1 MISFYVRHACAFA
14 ATLVLA
20 PVVCIAADRAEAVGA
35 VKLTDSAHSSD
46 GSDRARDGKPR
57 FVGQLGAK
65 GITHKGYQYIVFYT
79 GKDRTKPKPEQF
91 GEVFVARRKEG
102 GTFWE
107 RAKVTGYR
115 LTSDDA
121 HNRPSIAISE
131 GDGRIHITFDHHNQR
146 WMNYANTATGV
157 ANNPAST
164 KWDDS
169 TLTYR
174 KNFDWD
180 KFSWVVTY
188 PSFVKSGEGDLLLYF
203 RDGGSYGGEM
213 QKVGYNSATQ
223 SWETKI
229 TRISSQTG
237 TWNGQQKTRGPY
249 VSNGI
254 QIGTDGSLQ
263 MSWLFREKECQG
275 NPKGE
280 LYCNHGLYYA
290 KSLDGGTV
298 WRRYDNS
305 IVADTS
311 KGEAI
316 GIDNIGEPVVP
327 LPYEVAPSNP
337 ANMSVIDPKTGDFH
351 VLLSHLAVPNDDK
364 SRKTFHYVGSAS
376 GRGKWQGKPSGFTLG
391 GADLRFA
398 GDTLYAF
405 GSQRADPEIY
415 VANRADGFSTW
426 KKITL
431 PKVAGLP
438 GERPSGGYSN
448 WDTSELSKGKVSV
461 VWQMA
466 PASGI
471 DGEPTPI
478 WVIDYRIPPP
488 T

>member
-1 MISFYVRHACAFA
+1 MTINRVRVAGLLA
-14 ATLVLA
+14 AALLFTPAAGAASEGAEVL
-20 PVVCIAADRAEAVGA
+20 GA
-35 VKLTDSAHSSD
+35 TQLTASAHSSD

-65 GITHKGYQYIVFYT
+65 GVTYKGYQYVVFYT
-79 GKDRTKPKPEQF
+79 GKDRSKPKTEQF

-102 GTFWE
+102 SKAWE
-107 RAKVTGYR
+107 RAKVTGYK

-146 WMNYANTATGV
+146 WMNYANTSAGV
-157 ANNPAST
+157 ADNPT
-164 KWDDS
+164 GIKWDDV
-169 TLTYR
+169 TFTYR
-174 KNFDWD
+174 RNFGWD

-188 PSFVKSGEGDLLLYF
+188 PSFVKSGEGDLLMYF

-213 QKVGYNSATQ
+213 QKVGYDSAAQ

-229 TRISSQTG
+229 TRISSQQG
-237 TWNGQQKTRGPY
+237 SWNGQNKTRGPY
-249 VSNGI
+249 LSNGI
-254 QIGTDGSLQ
+254 QIGPDGSLQ

-290 KSLDGGTV
+290 KSLDGGIV

-311 KGEAI
+311 RGEAI

-327 LPYEVAPSNP
+327 LPYAVAPSNP

-351 VLLSHLAVPNDDK
+351 VLLSHLAVPDDNS
-364 SRKTFHYVGSAS
+364 SRKTFHYVGAAP
-376 GRGKWQGKPSGFTLG
+376 GKGKWSGKPSGFLLG

-415 VANRADGFSTW
+415 IASRSDGFSSW
-426 KKITL
+426 RQVKL
-431 PKVAGLP
+431 PEVKGLP
-438 GERPSGGYSN
+438 GGVPRGGYSN
-448 WDTSELSKGKVSV
+448 WDTSRLSDGVVSV
-461 VWQMA
+461 VWQM
-466 PASGI
+466 PPTNGK
-471 DGEPTPI
+471 DGEPTAI
-478 WVIDYRIPPP
+478 WVIDYRLPSP